1 MNLFSHLFKNRDAE
15 DRELLRKARRR
26 VRRSIQEVQDRIQE
40 AEHASSD
47 CRTRIK
53 DALRTGQEAKARQHA
68 KMASYKQGRLFRL
81 GNMTLML
88 EVIADNLEDK
98 SAFKDTL
105 GLIQGTTNLAPLN
118 LGNLEDAFDKF
129 TLQLENDTDLHKA
142 VSQSLGLS
150 LKVDDKDADSADQI
164 LGEIQAELHGG
175 EAPRRDR
182 ASDDGELSGRIAQGR
197 AAVDRLKN
205 ALADKKRGE

>member
-1 MNLFSHLFKNRDAE
+1 MNLFSHLFKNRDHE

-26 VRRSIQEVQDRIQE
+26 VRRSIQEVRERVQE
-40 AEHASSD
+40 AEQATGE
-47 CRTRIK
+47 CRERIK
-53 DALRTGQEAKARQHA
+53 DALRQGHEAKARQHA

-105 GLIQGTTNLAPLN
+105 GLIQGATSLAPLN

-129 TLQLENDTDLHKA
+129 TLQLENDADLHKA
-142 VSQSLGLS
+142 VSTSLGLS
-150 LKVDDKDADSADQI
+150 LKVDDKDAASAERI
-164 LGEIQAELHGG
+164 LGEVQAELHADGG
-175 EAPRRDR
+175 GRRDR
-182 ASDDGELSGRIAQGR
+182 AQQDVDLTGSIAQGR
-197 AAVDRLKN
+197 AAVSRLKN
-205 ALADKKRGE
+205 ALAEKKRGE